1 MRERI
6 PCRSELRVHGRRPG
20 SEGQEA
26 GGRLA
31 GWFWLWVSQEVT
43 AKVMA
48 RAVGIRRLDQG

>member
-1 MRERI
+1 M
-6 PCRSELRVHGRRPG
+6 HGRRPG